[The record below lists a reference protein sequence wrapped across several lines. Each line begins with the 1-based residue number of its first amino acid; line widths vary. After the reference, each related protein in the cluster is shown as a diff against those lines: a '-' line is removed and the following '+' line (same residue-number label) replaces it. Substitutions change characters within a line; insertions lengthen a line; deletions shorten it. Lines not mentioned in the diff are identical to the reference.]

1 MVSVRLPFVGHEQA
15 VIVVVDV
22 NQELGISMLREL
34 TGEVY
39 HLGEVREYPP
49 QNVIEIAHVTALE
62 KMPEIKKIIKIKKL
76 KNINFSVP
84 EIHHN
89 VGQDVVMLVLQAET

>member
-1 MVSVRLPFVGHEQA
+1 VSVRLPFVGHEQA

-62 KMPEIKKIIKIKKL
+62 KMPEIKRIIKIKKL
-76 KNINFSVP
+76 KNINFLVP

>member
-1 MVSVRLPFVGHEQA
+1 MSVRLPFVGHEQA

-49 QNVIEIAHVTALE
+49 QNVIEIAHITALE
-62 KMPEIKKIIKIKKL
+62 KMPEIKRLL
-76 KNINFSVP
+76 K
-84 EIHHN
+84 
-89 VGQDVVMLVLQAET
+89 

>member
-1 MVSVRLPFVGHEQA
+1 MSVRLPFVGHDQA
-15 VIVVVDV
+15 VVIVVDMD
-22 NQELGISMLREL
+22 QEFGVSVLCEL
-34 TGEVY
+34 PGEVY

-49 QNVIEIAHVTALE
+49 EDVIEIANVTALE
-62 KMPEIKKIIKIKKL
+62 KMPEIEKIIKIKKL
-76 KNINFSVP
+76 KNTNFLVP

>member
-1 MVSVRLPFVGHEQA
+1 MSVRLPFVGHEQA

-49 QNVIEIAHVTALE
+49 EDVIEIAHVTALE
-62 KMPEIKKIIKIKKL
+62 KMPEIEKIIKIKKL
-76 KNINFSVP
+76 KNTNFLVP

>member
-1 MVSVRLPFVGHEQA
+1 MSVRLPFVGHEQA

-49 QNVIEIAHVTALE
+49 QNVIEIAHITALE
-62 KMPEIKKIIKIKKL
+62 KMPEMKRLL
-76 KNINFSVP
+76 K
-84 EIHHN
+84 
-89 VGQDVVMLVLQAET
+89 

>member
-1 MVSVRLPFVGHEQA
+1 MSVRLPFVGHEQA

-76 KNINFSVP
+76 KNTNFLVP

>member
-49 QNVIEIAHVTALE
+49 QNVIEIAHITALE
-62 KMPEIKKIIKIKKL
+62 KMPEIKRLL
-76 KNINFSVP
+76 K
-84 EIHHN
+84 
-89 VGQDVVMLVLQAET
+89 